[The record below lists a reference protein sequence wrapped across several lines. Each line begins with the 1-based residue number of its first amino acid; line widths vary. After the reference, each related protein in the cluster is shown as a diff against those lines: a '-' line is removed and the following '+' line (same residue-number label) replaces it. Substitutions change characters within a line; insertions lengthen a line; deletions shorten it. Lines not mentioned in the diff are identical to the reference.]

1 MRKQPAWDLQLA
13 IIRQTVRMALQHRI
27 VEVWTAVM
35 AVLAFGL
42 WLLPSL
48 EPARA
53 ADTVEAVDHSAL
65 RVCADPNNLPFSD
78 QKGDGFENKIAELFA
93 QELKVP
99 LRYVWY
105 PNTVGFL
112 RNTLR
117 ARQCDL
123 VMGIVSGAELVQ
135 STNPYYR
142 SSYVIVTRKAD
153 NLAIESLNDPKLR
166 NLKIGLTA
174 ATPPSD
180 MAVRSGLIA
189 NVRPYPL
196 FVDTRYDAPG
206 KQMVQDLLQK
216 KIDIALLWGP
226 IAGYFARDHATELTI
241 APLKTQESNLRL
253 DFYIAMGVRPGENK
267 WKNQVNDLM
276 RQNQTKIAGILH
288 DYGVPTLDNQGNL
301 IP

>member
-1 MRKQPAWDLQLA
+1 MPRRPVWDPQQGIDVTRMQPERSWRARMQPWGLIASMAASCLLA
-13 IIRQTVRMALQHRI
+13 LSG
-27 VEVWTAVM
+27 W
-35 AVLAFGL
+35 
-42 WLLPSL
+42 
-48 EPARA
+48 ARA
-53 ADTVEAVDHSAL
+53 ADTVEAVDHTAL
-65 RVCADPNNLPFSD
+65 RVCGDPHNLPFSD

-93 QELKVP
+93 QDLQVP

-153 NLAIESLNDPKLR
+153 NLAIAGIDDPKLR
-166 NLKIGLTA
+166 DLKIGLTA
-174 ATPPSD
+174 GTPPSD
-180 MAVRSGLIA
+180 LAVRSGLIG
-189 NVRPYPL
+189 NVKPYPL

-206 KQMVQDLLQK
+206 KQMIDDLLQK
-216 KIDIALLWGP
+216 KIDVALLWGP
-226 IAGYFARDHATELTI
+226 IAGYFARDHAADL
-241 APLKTQESNLRL
+241 AVVPLKAAGGNLRL

-267 WKNQVNDLM
+267 WKNQINDLI
-276 RQNQTKIAGILH
+276 RQNQAKIAGILH
-288 DYGVPTLDNQGNL
+288 DYGIPTLDGQGN
-301 IP
+301 PVP

>member
-153 NLAIESLNDPKLR
+153 SLAIESLNDPKLR

>member
-1 MRKQPAWDLQLA
+1 MQKHPAWDRQRA
-13 IIRQTVRMALQHRI
+13 IRQTAGMPLQRRNI
-27 VEVWTAVM
+27 AAWTAVM
-35 AVLAFGL
+35 AVLVLCLGL
-42 WLLPSL
+42 CSP
-48 EPARA
+48 EAARA

-65 RVCADPNNLPFSD
+65 RVCADPHNLPFSD
-78 QKGDGFENKIAELFA
+78 QQGNGFENKIAALFA
-93 QELKVP
+93 EELKVP

-153 NLAIESLNDPKLR
+153 NLAIDSLDDPKLR
-166 NLKIGLTA
+166 SLKIGLTA
-174 ATPPSD
+174 GTPPSD
-180 MAVRSGLIA
+180 IAVRSGLIA

-206 KQMVQDLLQK
+206 KQMVDDLLQK

-226 IAGYFARDHATELTI
+226 IAGYFARDHAADLTVV
-241 APLKTQESNLRL
+241 PLKTQERNLRL
-253 DFYIAMGVRPGENK
+253 DFYISMGVRPGENR
-267 WKNQVNDLM
+267 WKNQINDLM

-288 DYGVPTLDNQGNL
+288 DYGVPTLDGQGNMT
-301 IP
+301 P

>member
-1 MRKQPAWDLQLA
+1 MQPERSWRAKMQPWGKA
-13 IIRQTVRMALQHRI
+13 VSMA
-27 VEVWTAVM
+27 
-35 AVLAFGL
+35 AFCVFVFGGR
-42 WLLPSL
+42 
-48 EPARA
+48 AKA

-65 RVCADPNNLPFSD
+65 RVCADPHNLPFSD
-78 QKGDGFENKIAELFA
+78 QQGEGFENKIAELFA
-93 QELKVP
+93 QNLQVP

-153 NLAIESLNDPKLR
+153 DLAVAGIDDPKLR
-166 NLKIGLTA
+166 DLKIGLTA
-174 ATPPSD
+174 GTPPSD
-180 MAVRSGLIA
+180 LAVRSGLIG
-189 NVRPYPL
+189 NVQPYPL

-206 KQMVQDLLQK
+206 KQMIDDLLQK
-216 KIDIALLWGP
+216 KIDVALLWGP
-226 IAGYFARDHATELTI
+226 IAGYFARDHAADLMI
-241 APLKTQESNLRL
+241 APLKTSESNLRL

-267 WKNQVNDLM
+267 WKNQVNDLI

-288 DYGVPTLDNQGNL
+288 DYGIPTLDGQGN
-301 IP
+301 PVP